1 LSCDAFF
8 VPVAPDRFS
17 VQAIG
22 TVSAIVERWIREH
35 QDIYDDYLSVG
46 LPVSVGKP
54 IFLGAIVQSFKLFR
68 GKAKRAYQFWIDK
81 IPEKIDQ
88 CLVPALHHFE
98 VKGESL
104 IQCGGS
110 KSYLAAEIPD
120 FGTLAPL
127 AQSLGKAVFA
137 IDQKDTVAVTQDGQP
152 WKGGTWTDAQHRM
165 AEYRATFEKLE
176 ARLEGG
182 C

>member
-1 LSCDAFF
+1 
-8 VPVAPDRFS
+8 VA
-17 VQAIG
+17 
-22 TVSAIVERWIREH
+22 
-35 QDIYDDYLSVG
+35 
-46 LPVSVGKP
+46 GKP
-54 IFLGAIVQSFKLFR
+54 VFLGAIVQSFKLFR

-88 CLVPALHHFE
+88 CLVPALSQFDSTG
-98 VKGESL
+98 KSL
-104 IQCGGS
+104 VQCGDA
-110 KSYLAAEIPD
+110 KAYLAAEIPD

-137 IDQKDTVAVTQDGQP
+137 IEQKDTVSVTQDGQP
-152 WKGGTWTDAQHRM
+152 WKGGTWADAQNRM

-176 ARLEGG
+176 TRLEGG